1 MPTKKAVNLTTL
13 SLLMVAAQACGEPT
27 SVVVEALMGKA
38 AVLMIDGQRKML
50 GVGESFAGVTL
61 VATEATAATV
71 EVDGRTETVGLSQ
84 HVATTYQKLEERVVT
99 IARDSKL
106 QYQTNAI
113 INGRSALV
121 LVDTGANVVAI
132 SSFQA
137 KAMGVNYTEDGTPS
151 QVETASGV
159 IDAHSVTLQSVSVGG
174 LQVDNVPATVIEG
187 AYPATILLGMS
198 YLRHVKIHEH
208 DGILSLS
215 KSQ

>member
-1 MPTKKAVNLTTL
+1 
-13 SLLMVAAQACGEPT
+13 MVAAQACGEPT

-61 VATEATAATV
+61 VATEATTATV

-113 INGRSALV
+113 INGRSVLV

-137 KAMGVNYTEDGTPS
+137 KAMGVNYLEDGTPS

-159 IDAHSVTLQSVSVGG
+159 IDAHSVTLQSVNVGG
-174 LQVDNVPATVIEG
+174 LQVDNVPATVVEG

-198 YLRHVKIHEH
+198 YLRHVKIQEH
-208 DGILSLS
+208 DGMLSLS

>member
-1 MPTKKAVNLTTL
+1 MPAQKWATLMTL
-13 SLLMVAAQACGEPT
+13 SLLMLAAQVCAEPT

-50 GVGESFAGVTL
+50 GEGESFAGVTL
-61 VATEATAATV
+61 ITTQAMTATV
-71 EVDGRTETVGLSQ
+71 EIDGRTETVGLSQ
-84 HVATTYQKLEERVVT
+84 HVATTYQKREERVVT
-99 IARDSKL
+99 IARDSKM

-113 INGRSALV
+113 INGRRVLV

-132 SSFQA
+132 SSSQA
-137 KAMGVNYTEDGTPS
+137 KTLGVNYIVDGTPS

-159 IDAHSVTLQSVSVGG
+159 TDAHSVTLQSVSVGG
-174 LQVDNVPATVIEG
+174 LQVDYVPATVVEG

-198 YLRHVKIHEH
+198 YLRHVKMQEN

>member
-1 MPTKKAVNLTTL
+1 MPTKKAVTLTL
-13 SLLMVAAQACGEPT
+13 SLLMVAAQACGEPAA
-27 SVVVEALMGKA
+27 VVVEALMGKA

-50 GVGESFAGVTL
+50 AVGESFAGVTL
-61 VATEATAATV
+61 VATEATTATL
-71 EVDGRTETVGLSQ
+71 EVDGRTETVGLSR
-84 HVATTYQKLEERVVT
+84 HVATTYQTLEERVVT

-106 QYQTNAI
+106 QYQTNAV
-113 INGRSALV
+113 INGRSVLV

-137 KAMGVNYTEDGTPS
+137 KAMGVNYLEDGTPS

-174 LQVDNVPATVIEG
+174 LQVDNVPATVVEG
-187 AYPATILLGMS
+187 TYPATILLGMS
-198 YLRHVKIHEH
+198 YLRHVKIQEH
-208 DGILSLS
+208 DGMLSLS

>member
-1 MPTKKAVNLTTL
+1 
-13 SLLMVAAQACGEPT
+13 
-27 SVVVEALMGKA
+27 
-38 AVLMIDGQRKML
+38 
-50 GVGESFAGVTL
+50 
-61 VATEATAATV
+61 V

-84 HVATTYQKLEERVVT
+84 HVATTYQKREERVVT
-99 IARDSKL
+99 IARDSKM

-113 INGRSALV
+113 INGRRVLV

-132 SSFQA
+132 SSSQA
-137 KAMGVNYTEDGTPS
+137 KTLGVNYIVDGTPS

-159 IDAHSVTLQSVSVGG
+159 TDAHSVTLQSVSVGG
-174 LQVDNVPATVIEG
+174 LQVDYVPATVVEG

-198 YLRHVKIHEH
+198 YLRHVKMQEN

>member
-71 EVDGRTETVGLSQ
+71 EVDGRSETVGLSQ

>member
-1 MPTKKAVNLTTL
+1 MPTKKAVTLTTL
-13 SLLMVAAQACGEPT
+13 SLLMVAAQACGEPAA
-27 SVVVEALMGKA
+27 VVVEALMGKA

-61 VATEATAATV
+61 IGTGATTATL
-71 EVDGRTETVGLSQ
+71 EVDGRTEIVGLSR
-84 HVATTYQKLEERVVT
+84 HVATTYQALEERVVT

-106 QYQTNAI
+106 QYQTNAV
-113 INGRSALV
+113 INGRSVLV

-137 KAMGVNYTEDGTPS
+137 KAMGVNYIEDGTPS
-151 QVETASGV
+151 RVETASGV

-174 LQVDNVPATVIEG
+174 LRVDNVPATVVEG
-187 AYPATILLGMS
+187 TYPATILLGMS
-198 YLRHVKIHEH
+198 YLRHVKIQEH

>member
-198 YLRHVKIHEH
+198 YLRHVKIQEH
-208 DGILSLS
+208 DGMLSLS

>member
-113 INGRSALV
+113 INGRSVLV

-198 YLRHVKIHEH
+198 YLRHVKIQEH
-208 DGILSLS
+208 DGMLSLS